1 MADQPGDEKE
11 VRIVTDVVDSLES
24 LEDPAERAKRA
35 GRLLAAWPAQGARL
49 REIRQEAVVA
59 LRADKVSYREI
70 AKTLGISLAR
80 VQQIE
85 AGERGR
91 KAKAEE

>member
-1 MADQPGDEKE
+1 MAERPDDEE
-11 VRIVTDVVDSLES
+11 VRLVTETVDSLET
-24 LEDPAERAKRA
+24 LADPAERARRA
-35 GRLLAAWPAQGARL
+35 GRLLAEWPVQGARL

-59 LRADKVSYREI
+59 MRAEKISYREI

-91 KAKAEE
+91 KPKPE